1 MSRVT
6 ELWCG
11 KTDDS
16 RPPPRV
22 ALRIF
27 ERFNGKCACC
37 GRKIQPGEKWQL
49 DHVEALINGGSNSE
63 GNLQPLLT
71 EHHKN
76 KTRADVA
83 EKAVT
88 ARKRSAHLGIKR
100 RQSRPMPGSKASG
113 WKRKFDGTVER
124 RT

>member
-6 ELWCG
+6 ELWHG

-16 RPPPRV
+16 RAPPRV
-22 ALRIF
+22 ALRVF

-49 DHVEALINGGSNSE
+49 DHVEALINGGRNNES
-63 GNLQPLLT
+63 NLQPLLE

-76 KTRADVA
+76 KSRADVA
-83 EKAVT
+83 QKSST
-88 ARKRSAHLGIKR
+88 YRKRSKHLGIKR
-100 RQSRPMPGSKASG
+100 TGRTIAG
-113 WKRKFDGTVER
+113 RKFDGTPIPSR
-124 RT
+124 IRI